1 MLAILP
7 LFHRQLGPQASRH
20 VRSKQIERV
29 AGTGGSTLL
38 GTIALLLLVSCCLL
52 HPTPIPRPNHGG
64 GGVE

>member
-7 LFHRQLGPQASRH
+7 LFHRQLGPPASRH
-20 VRSKQIERV
+20 VRSIQIERV

-64 GGVE
+64 GGG